1 MMWWW
6 RSIAQVI
13 VVVTRLLKYLFVG
26 LGLW

>member
-6 RSIAQVI
+6 RSIAQVS